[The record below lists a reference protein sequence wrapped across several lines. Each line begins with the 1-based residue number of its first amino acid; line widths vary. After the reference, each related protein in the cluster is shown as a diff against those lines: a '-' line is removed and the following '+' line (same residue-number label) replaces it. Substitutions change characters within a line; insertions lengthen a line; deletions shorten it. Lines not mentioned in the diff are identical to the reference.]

1 MKTASSLASA
11 SARSMISTLRLRKRA
26 ANALPAPSPLTTRIP
41 LTVSSTSVDASA
53 QLACSSR
60 VPLSYLRE

>member
-1 MKTASSLASA
+1 
-11 SARSMISTLRLRKRA
+11 MISTLRLRKRA
-26 ANALPAPSPLTTRIP
+26 DSASPAPSPLTTRIP